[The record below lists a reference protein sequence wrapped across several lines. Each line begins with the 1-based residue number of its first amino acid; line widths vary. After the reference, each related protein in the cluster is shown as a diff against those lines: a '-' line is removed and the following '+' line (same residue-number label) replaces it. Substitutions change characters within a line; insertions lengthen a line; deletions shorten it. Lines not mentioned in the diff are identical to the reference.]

1 MAAKKKPAS
10 KQPTPSPRK
19 KSSVSSKNYETGLT
33 TNPSGLNAR
42 PAGGFMTGK
51 YYTQADKKGVVRGM
65 GAIRN
70 TNYIAPKKKK

>member
-10 KQPTPSPRK
+10 KQPIPSPRK

-33 TNPSGLNAR
+33 TNPRGVR
-42 PAGGFMTGK
+42 VGPGGAMTGK
-51 YYTQADKKGVVRGM
+51 YYTSTNKKGVVTGI
-65 GAIRN
+65 GIQRN